1 MPSTAELTQVGKRE
15 DLADLIA
22 VADAKATPVSTMIK
36 KGKPVANTF
45 VEWQLDGYDTPRTTG
60 ALDGEDVSAF
70 EDAAKDRAR
79 VGVYIQELRRTPKVN
94 QMAEEIS
101 VVAGINSPDPQ
112 GVRGSTE
119 YARAKAKKT
128 VEIKRD
134 IETTL
139 LSNNETRQQ
148 NGNDAY
154 LTRGLGRYIQNAA
167 QAVHPIPAAYRTPAA
182 SVFTGAAIATFTE
195 DSLRALLQS
204 RWGAVG
210 SSDNLVMVCGAAV
223 KNRVTDFTR
232 YEPNVANFLQV
243 RRFNSS
249 NDGKISS
256 SVDMY
261 EGDYGKVEIHLS
273 NFVPTPQ
280 TGYILDM
287 RGLELRTKGN
297 PEYKDLPDNGGGPRG
312 LIRAII
318 ALCVHNPLSHCK
330 IDANA

>member
-1 MPSTAELTQVGKRE
+1 MPSTAELTQIGKRE

-22 VADAKATPVSTMIK
+22 VADAKATPVTTMIR
-36 KGKPVANTF
+36 KGKPVSNTF
-45 VEWQLDGYDTPRTTG
+45 VEWQLDGYDVPKTSG

-79 VGVYIQELRRTPKVN
+79 IGVYVQELRRTPKVN

-101 VVAGINSPDPQ
+101 VVAGINNPDPQ

-119 YARAKAKKT
+119 FARAKAKKL

-134 IETTL
+134 MESTL

-148 NGNDAY
+148 NGADSY
-154 LTRGLGRYIQNAA
+154 LTRGLGRFIQNAA

-182 SVFTGAAIATFTE
+182 SVFGAAIGTLTE
-195 DSLRALLQS
+195 DALRTLLQT
-204 RWGAVG
+204 RWEAVG

-223 KNRVTDFTR
+223 KNRVTDFAR
-232 YEPNVANFLQV
+232 YEPNVANTLQV
-243 RRFNSS
+243 RRFNAQK
-249 NDGKISS
+249 DGEIKT
-256 SVDMY
+256 SVDIY

-273 NFVPTPQ
+273 NFVPTPR

-287 RGLELRTKGN
+287 RGLELRTKGS

-318 ALCVHNPLSHCK
+318 ALCLHNPLSHCK
-330 IDANA
+330 IDAVP